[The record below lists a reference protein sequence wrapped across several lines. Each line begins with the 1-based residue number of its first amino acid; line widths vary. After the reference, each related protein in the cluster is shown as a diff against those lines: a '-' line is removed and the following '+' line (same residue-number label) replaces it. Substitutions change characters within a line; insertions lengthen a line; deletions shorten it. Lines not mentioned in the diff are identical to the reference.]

1 MSLMKCPECN
11 LNVSDMA
18 TDCPH
23 CGYPVYSWP
32 AGRYLHQA
40 AINGD
45 EVRIRKA
52 IANGTDVDIRDP
64 DSGDTPLIMASF
76 WDRESTVTLLLS
88 LNANINAQ
96 NNDGYTPLFWPVC
109 KNYRGLVSLL
119 LAKGASLDIGT
130 TTGLKPIHWAATY
143 GELGVLE
150 LGPMDLLI
158 TAGANVNDRDNSG
171 ETPLHHA
178 VRHVY
183 DVRAKYLLSHGA
195 DVNAKDN
202 NGHTPLHAARVF
214 GSKKMV
220 KLLKA
225 NGGFE

>member
-1 MSLMKCPECN
+1 MSLMKCPECG
-11 LNVSDMA
+11 LNVSDM
-18 TDCPH
+18 TINCPH
-23 CGYPVYSWP
+23 CGYPVYRWP
-32 AGRYLHQA
+32 AGRCLHQA

-52 IANGTDVDIRDP
+52 ISNGTDVDIRDP
-64 DSGDTPLIMASF
+64 DTGDTPLIMTTF
-76 WDRESTVTLLLS
+76 WNREAMVILLLS
-88 LNANINAQ
+88 LDANINAQ
-96 NNDGYTPLFWPVC
+96 NDDGYTPLFWPIY
-109 KNYRGLVSLL
+109 KNYRNLVSLL
-119 LAKGASLDIGT
+119 LANGASPDIGT
-130 TTGLKPIHWAATY
+130 TTGLKPIHWAAMY

-158 TAGANVNDRDNSG
+158 AAGANVNERDNVG

-178 VRHVY
+178 VRQIY

-195 DVNAKDN
+195 DVNAEDN
-202 NGHTPLHAARVF
+202 GGHTPLHAARVF